1 MKKTLTTCLWFDTQ
15 AEEAMQF
22 YAALLPNSRMGSV
35 QRHAA
40 DSPFGTKK
48 GDVMAATALIMGQD
62 FMALNGGPMFPQT
75 EAVSFQIHCD
85 TQEEVDHYWDSLIS
99 GRAAFD
105 YTQRVAQNWGV
116 GQKEKN
122 NGAVLFVFVQDRKMF
137 RELLMKVIESGDI
150 EEYRLTNKLARHQ
163 AERLLKQEGEFFYD

>member
-40 DSPFGTKK
+40 DSPFGTEK
-48 GDVMAATALIMGQD
+48 GDVMAATASIMGQD
-62 FMALNGGPMFPQT
+62 FMALNGGTMFPQT

-99 GRAAFD
+99 GGGKPSQCGWLKDRFGVSWQVIPTILEEVMRTGDEPARQRVTAAFMQMQKLD
-105 YTQRVAQNWGV
+105 VAAIKAAAAG
-116 GQKEKN
+116 
-122 NGAVLFVFVQDRKMF
+122 
-137 RELLMKVIESGDI
+137 
-150 EEYRLTNKLARHQ
+150 
-163 AERLLKQEGEFFYD
+163 

>member
-99 GRAAFD
+99 GGGKPSQCGWLKDRFGVSWQVVPTILEEVMSSGDGPARERVTAAFMQMQKLD
-105 YTQRVAQNWGV
+105 VAAIKAAAAG
-116 GQKEKN
+116 
-122 NGAVLFVFVQDRKMF
+122 
-137 RELLMKVIESGDI
+137 
-150 EEYRLTNKLARHQ
+150 
-163 AERLLKQEGEFFYD
+163 